1 MELLVKR
8 TYKGENYTIG
18 HLYVNGQFFCDTI
31 EDVDRKLTSDM
42 DIEQIKQIKVYGET
56 AIPTGTYNVIINQSA
71 TFKKELPLLENVKGF
86 SGIRIHTGNTQKDSL
101 GCIIVGQ
108 NKVKGQVINSKVTFN
123 KLMPILKNAFDS
135 GEKISI
141 TII

>member
-8 TYKGENYTIG
+8 SYKGENYTIG

-42 DIEQIKQIKVYGET
+42 DIEQITQIKVYGET

-71 TFKKELPLLENVKGF
+71 VFKKELPLLENVKGF

-108 NKVKGQVINSKVTFN
+108 NKVKGQVINSKITFS